1 MAYPVVSA
9 VYGLKPVSLTGGR
22 VFAGSTRMVPI
33 SSGYGYNF
41 FNGDVVQLSGGTL
54 AVTTLGAATSPVN
67 GTIGVFVG
75 CEYTNS
81 SGQIIRS
88 QYWPA
93 STVSN
98 YAVAYIVDDPQVVF
112 KAAFQ
117 TQSTSSVSNTPGTA
131 VGYISEAFVGTNA
144 LLITN
149 GSNGGSASGNTTTG
163 DSGMGL
169 TGTFLAGG
177 TTQGN
182 TRTTGGGAFRIIQTV
197 TDTQVV
203 VQATGSSSSSTI
215 TLSSANSAIQPGMQ
229 VICTA
234 SGATNSAQG
243 NYNYVTQVSGTSV
256 TVANAI
262 GTTASGSTYSFVGFP
277 EALVQWNF
285 GYHSYFNATGV

>member
-1 MAYPVVSA
+1 MAYPSVPA

-22 VFAGSTRMVPI
+22 VYSGSTRMVPI
-33 SSGYGYNF
+33 TSGYGYNMF
-41 FNGDVVQLSGGTL
+41 YGDVVQISSGQL
-54 AVTTLGAATSPVN
+54 VVTTLGAANSPVA
-67 GTIGVFVG
+67 GTIGIFTG

-81 SGQIIRS
+81 SGQVVRA

-93 STVSN
+93 NLVTN
-98 YAVAYIVDDPQVVF
+98 YAVAYIVDDPQVVM

-117 TQSTSSVSNTPGTA
+117 TQSTSSVSNTPGTT
-131 VGYISEAFVGTNA
+131 VGYINPAFIGSNA
-144 LLITN
+144 FLITN
-149 GSNGGSASGNTTTG
+149 GSNGGSASGNTNTG

-169 TGTFLAGG
+169 SGSYITG

-182 TRTTGGGAFRIIQTV
+182 ARTTGTAPFRIINVVQ
-197 TDTQVV
+197 DTSVV
-203 VQATGSSSSSTI
+203 VSATGSSATSTI

-243 NYNYVTQVSGTSV
+243 QYNYVTAVTGTAV

-262 GTTASGSTYSFVGFP
+262 GTTASGSSFSFVGFP

-285 GYHSYFNATGV
+285 GYHSYFNATGA